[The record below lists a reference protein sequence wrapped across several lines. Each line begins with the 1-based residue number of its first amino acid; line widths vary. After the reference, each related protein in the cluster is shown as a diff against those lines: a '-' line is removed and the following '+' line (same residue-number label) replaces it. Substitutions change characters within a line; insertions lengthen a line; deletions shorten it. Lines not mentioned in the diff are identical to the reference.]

1 MNENGNSGFDLM
13 EMPLGRPLT
22 EDAPKA
28 DHLAADSETVA
39 VIAAAELDTD
49 TMAPEEQAKA
59 SAPEEELPA
68 EAAVTEEPLD
78 ADTSAETPAA
88 AEAATEET
96 SPAQEEAPLK
106 ETENAPALEQEKKP
120 AEQKPK
126 PAKREEKD
134 GSRKPAAKKPSSKSA
149 SGKKTKKGNA
159 PAKETS
165 RKKQREPKEAEVERW
180 RMPGFLKFLVWLAFT
195 LAAGL
200 MLAYFAWMC
209 ACDVFALS
217 KPDREVEITITNE
230 TTLDDVI
237 DFLVDEGLVEYKWLF
252 RIYCSL
258 ADAEERISV
267 GTFTLNNVYDYN
279 ALLKGMQAYSGT
291 RETTDVTIPEGYTC
305 KQIFAELE
313 EAGVCSVEELETA
326 AASYMFDYEFLQAL
340 PYGAANRLE
349 GYLFPDTYEF
359 YINDTPE
366 RVLSKFL
373 DNFSWKFEEELRA
386 EIAELNTRM
395 AEQMR
400 ENGIAEEKITQ
411 SALDMH
417 DVVIVASLIERE
429 TGGASESSLIA
440 SVIYNRLSS
449 ERYPLLEIDAAV
461 RYGLDKW
468 EGSLSSADLAKDT
481 PYNTRRNPGLPAGP
495 ISNPGLD
502 SIRAA
507 LFPRNTDYY
516 FYVLTPDGFH
526 HFSETY
532 YEHQDYIEEMQRIGN

>member
-1 MNENGNSGFDLM
+1 MNENGNSGFDMM
-13 EMPLGRPLT
+13 ELPLDRPKT
-22 EDAPKA
+22 GMEPEVETAAEEKDAIFAPA
-28 DHLAADSETVA
+28 AELAADAALQEMSSE
-39 VIAAAELDTD
+39 AEL
-49 TMAPEEQAKA
+49 Q
-59 SAPEEELPA
+59 EEETA
-68 EAAVTEEPLD
+68 EAEGGTEE
-78 ADTSAETPAA
+78 TA
-88 AEAATEET
+88 AEAAEAEEAAEEAAA
-96 SPAQEEAPLK
+96 SVQEEEPVIEK
-106 ETENAPALEQEKKP
+106 EHAPAEEQEKKP
-120 AEQKPK
+120 AEKKAK
-126 PAKREEKD
+126 PADKTK
-134 GSRKPAAKKPSSKSA
+134 KPAAKKPAAKKTA
-149 SGKKTKKGNA
+149 VSGKK
-159 PAKETS
+159 PS
-165 RKKQREPKEAEVERW
+165 HKKQQVSEAEAEERW
-180 RMPGFLKFLVWLAFT
+180 RMPGFIKFLIWLAFT

-200 MLAYFAWMC
+200 LLAHFAWVC
-209 ACDVFALS
+209 AGDVFALS

-237 DFLVDEGLVEYKWLF
+237 ETLVEEGLVDYEWLF
-252 RIYCSL
+252 RLYCAL
-258 ADAEERISV
+258 ADAENRISV

-313 EAGVCSVEELETA
+313 AAGVCSAESLETA

-340 PYGAANRLE
+340 PYGNANRLE

-359 YINDTPE
+359 YIDDTPE

-373 DNFSWKFEEELRA
+373 DNFSWKFEEDLRA

-400 ENGIAEEKITQ
+400 ENGISEEKIAEST
-411 SALDMH
+411 LDMH

-449 ERYPLLEIDAAV
+449 ERYPLLEIDASV

-468 EGSLSSADLAKDT
+468 EGVLSSADLAKDT

-507 LFPRNTDYY
+507 LFPRNTEYY